1 MMIIGE
7 AQQSMMS
14 RQGGM
19 GGQNFWDQTAAQ
31 KVIERCYHKVLIANL
46 ISHILLSH

>member
-19 GGQNFWDQTAAQ
+19 GGQNFW
-31 KVIERCYHKVLIANL
+31 EP
-46 ISHILLSH
+46 ISSTQL

>member
-19 GGQNFWDQTAAQ
+19 GGQNFWDPTAAHSYR
-31 KVIERCYHKVLIANL
+31 KM
-46 ISHILLSH
+46 LS